1 MLLFMNSTTLQK
13 PKRRAIVQGI
23 SFRPDQMAFIES
35 EAAGQLHGNRS
46 RIVQDAV
53 DLYWQVRNGRVV
65 VMPSHRTND
74 EEAQ

>member
-1 MLLFMNSTTLQK
+1 MHTDTPTK

-35 EAAGQLHGNRS
+35 EAESQLHGNRS

-74 EEAQ
+74 EESA

>member
-1 MLLFMNSTTLQK
+1 MHTDTPTK

-35 EAAGQLHGNRS
+35 EAESQLHGNRS

-74 EEAQ
+74 EESV